1 MQWPHARSPLTPR
14 ASGHTDIG
22 HFCHREGCAGLEG
35 GSVGMGKTTR
45 GGGSKDRREGL
56 RTGQPWATP
65 RGRELGESGVQ
76 GSDRSTFLFV
86 VERIVPGD
94 PGRSVGRGFLR
105 LPSSCQRALPQGVP
119 GPGPFPSLTNTSK
132 CIRNGGHTWR
142 FWHRPLEPSAS
153 GGGLLGASLS
163 PPPAPPPFEN
173 SSRMDGL
180 GVTVLCS
187 SHHLVVASD
196 SS

>member
-119 GPGPFPSLTNTSK
+119 GPGPFPVSPIQANALGMGDT
-132 CIRNGGHTWR
+132 
-142 FWHRPLEPSAS
+142 
-153 GGGLLGASLS
+153 LGAFGIV
-163 PPPAPPPFEN
+163 PWNPA
-173 SSRMDGL
+173 L
-180 GVTVLCS
+180 
-187 SHHLVVASD
+187 LVVASWGPACHLLQLLLP
-196 SS
+196 SKIAAGWMGWG